1 MISCVDFIPVY
12 NEFFKFLHAK
22 GGKPAVVHF
31 WENLSDVFLNNLRDL
46 AAKKGLAG
54 CFEYWSHTLT
64 EEAADF
70 RMILDEEKG
79 VFEIQM
85 RHCPSMGRLMEYE
98 HIEPYPYYCEHCD
111 TLYRRVLEPLG
122 FDYDIDLSQCRRAT
136 CKITAK
142 RRLQPNQKS

>member
-70 RMILDEEKG
+70 RMMLDEENG
-79 VFEIQM
+79 VLQIEM
-85 RHCPSMGRLMEYE
+85 RDCPSKRRLLEAE
-98 HIEPYPYYCEHCD
+98 HIKPYEYYCEHCNV
-111 TLYRRVLEPLG
+111 LYRRVLEPLG
-122 FDYDIDLSQCRRAT
+122 FLYEINLIQCEKAK
-136 CKITAK
+136 CKVYIK
-142 RRLQPNQKS
+142 KMF